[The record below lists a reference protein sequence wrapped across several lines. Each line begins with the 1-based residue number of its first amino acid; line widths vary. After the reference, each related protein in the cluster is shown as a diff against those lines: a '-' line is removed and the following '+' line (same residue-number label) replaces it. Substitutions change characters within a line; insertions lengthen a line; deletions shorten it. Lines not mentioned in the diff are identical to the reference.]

1 MKQRQVTGPKSSFVC
16 ATASALALFGAYES
30 ISISSSSRP
39 IKATTTGMN
48 VGNQATW
55 ALFTGSYSFG
65 LLDLLLLCFSGNF
78 CLSVWLA
85 CVYYCSVDAPCGC
98 CSSSGTLIWLLVVAL
113 CLKLW
118 VIGVRSCWLN
128 VLLSLASKLY
138 EVGGACCFSVP
149 SFASSFHLSILSMS
163 MQHSFGRGLCFPS
176 LQTVKSSKSVLTHSS
191 KSYPIREYL
200 PPPISFGWA
209 LSEILGISGFRFK
222 CALLDF
228 CGSARGTYFY
238 GDMKFPSGCP
248 TTMCCN
254 YGYYIFGEAA
264 RLDLLQFVVPY

>member
-1 MKQRQVTGPKSSFVC
+1 MKHRQVTGPKSSFVC

-55 ALFTGSYSFG
+55 ALFTRSYSFG
-65 LLDLLLLCFSGNF
+65 LSDLLLICFSGNF

-85 CVYYCSVDAPCGC
+85 FVYYCSVDAPCGC

-163 MQHSFGRGLCFPS
+163 MRHSFGTGLCFPS
-176 LQTVKSSKSVLTHSS
+176 LQTVKPSKSVHILRSLIQFVS
-191 KSYPIREYL
+191 ICLLPFLLAGRYPKYL
-200 PPPISFGWA
+200 
-209 LSEILGISGFRFK
+209 E
-222 CALLDF
+222 
-228 CGSARGTYFY
+228 SA
-238 GDMKFPSGCP
+238 
-248 TTMCCN
+248 
-254 YGYYIFGEAA
+254 A
-264 RLDLLQFVVPY
+264 LDLNAPCWTSVALRVVHIFTEI

>member
-1 MKQRQVTGPKSSFVC
+1 MYEASTGYGLTGPKSSFVC

-55 ALFTGSYSFG
+55 ALFTGLYSFG

-128 VLLSLASKLY
+128 VLLCLASNSMRLG
-138 EVGGACCFSVP
+138 ELVASLFLRLQLAFICLFCQCLCSTVLGGVCVSPA
-149 SFASSFHLSILSMS
+149 
-163 MQHSFGRGLCFPS
+163 
-176 LQTVKSSKSVLTHSS
+176 
-191 KSYPIREYL
+191 
-200 PPPISFGWA
+200 
-209 LSEILGISGFRFK
+209 FR
-222 CALLDF
+222 L
-228 CGSARGTYFY
+228 
-238 GDMKFPSGCP
+238 
-248 TTMCCN
+248 
-254 YGYYIFGEAA
+254 
-264 RLDLLQFVVPY
+264 